1 MLNLSFWERE
11 PQKQYEFI
19 CSQIQFS
26 SSSRQTSFQPR
37 ARKTY
42 KVTQLMI
49 VVRQLTN
56 KSQIPL
62 TTDILFGDAVAET
75 AFKTCEGSWEIAVV
89 ASMRNMKAI

>member
-1 MLNLSFWERE
+1 MTVTAIQLERE
-11 PQKQYEFI
+11 I
-19 CSQIQFS
+19 SN
-26 SSSRQTSFQPR
+26 
-37 ARKTY
+37 
-42 KVTQLMI
+42 
-49 VVRQLTN
+49 RQLTN

>member
-1 MLNLSFWERE
+1 MTVTAIQLEREMSNRTKIQPLQVDMLNLSFWERE
-11 PQKQYEFI
+11 PQKQ
-19 CSQIQFS
+19 
-26 SSSRQTSFQPR
+26 
-37 ARKTY
+37 
-42 KVTQLMI
+42 
-49 VVRQLTN
+49 QLTN